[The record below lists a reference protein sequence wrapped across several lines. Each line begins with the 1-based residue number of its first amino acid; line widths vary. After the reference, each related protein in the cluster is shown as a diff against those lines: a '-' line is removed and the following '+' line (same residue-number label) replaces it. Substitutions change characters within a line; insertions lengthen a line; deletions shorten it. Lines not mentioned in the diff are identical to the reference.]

1 MTITLDE
8 MEIIYDKFHDMTK
21 RELSQI
27 IFDRILPYLE
37 NVELIDIIEQYFTDE
52 DWEWFYKEYVEE

>member
-1 MTITLDE
+1 MTLTLDE

-52 DWEWFYKEYVEE
+52 DWK

>member
-1 MTITLDE
+1 MILTLDE

>member
-1 MTITLDE
+1 MTLALDE
-8 MEIIYDKFHDMTK
+8 MEIIYNKFHDMTK

-27 IFDRILPYLE
+27 ISDRILPYLE

>member
-1 MTITLDE
+1 MTLTLDE